1 MTPQSPPPLP
11 PPVADT
17 GMNEFQRLIGVF
29 VSPAQA
35 FADIARRPRWWI
47 PMLLIGIVS
56 TVYINAYSSRV
67 GWERLIRQT
76 IEQSSRADSMT
87 AQQREQAITAGA
99 TVAKFA
105 GYGAVVGTAASI
117 FLTAAFLIFMVNVL
131 MGADIKFN
139 GMMGIVAYA
148 FLPQVLV
155 AALSMLVLFLKSP
168 DDFDLRNPL
177 LFNAGAFLPGGSA
190 TWIKALAG
198 SFDLFSFWIMAL
210 IAAGISAAAP
220 RVRWASAFLAVL
232 FPWALFVTLRTA
244 YTYAFG

>member
-1 MTPQSPPPLP
+1 MVPQSPPPLP
-11 PPVADT
+11 AQTAPAQ
-17 GMNEFQRLIGVF
+17 MNEFQRLIGVF
-29 VSPAQA
+29 LSPGQA

-47 PMLLIGIVS
+47 PLLLIGIAS
-56 TVYINAYSSRV
+56 TVFINAYSSRV

-87 AQQREQAITAGA
+87 AQQREQAIRAGA

-105 GYGAVVGTAASI
+105 GYGAVVGTAFSI

-155 AALSMLVLFLKSP
+155 VALSMLVLFLKSP

-177 LFNAGAFLPGGSA
+177 LFNAGAFLPSGSA
-190 TWIKALAG
+190 AWIKALAG

-220 RVRWASAFLAVL
+220 KIRWASAFAAVL
-232 FPWALFVTLRTA
+232 FPWALFVALRTA
-244 YTYAFG
+244 YTYAFA